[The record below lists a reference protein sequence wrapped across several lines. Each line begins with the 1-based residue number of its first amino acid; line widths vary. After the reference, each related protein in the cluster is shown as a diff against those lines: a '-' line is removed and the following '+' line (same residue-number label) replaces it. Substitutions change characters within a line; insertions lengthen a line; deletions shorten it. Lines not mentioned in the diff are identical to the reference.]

1 MKPLHAVL
9 AVAFVVCGGLLIFGN
24 HDSPDQV
31 VEAAPRAGAAGRAA
45 GQAGAAD
52 RGESAPSAASTDN
65 GSMVSI
71 GALRSRSELFGAAG
85 NGHHELFGSQTWAP
99 ALPSVAPAG
108 AQVPPL
114 PSEPMAPNLPFTYIG
129 KKASDGAWEVYLA
142 RGDETVIVHD
152 KSMIDATYR
161 VDAIKPPVLTLM
173 YLPLKLVQTID
184 IGSAD

>member
-9 AVAFVVCGGLLIFGN
+9 AVAFVACGGLLIFGN

-31 VEAAPRAGAAGRAA
+31 VEAAPRAGAAHRAA
-45 GQAGAAD
+45 GQAD
-52 RGESAPSAASTDN
+52 RGADATTAASTDN
-65 GSMVSI
+65 GSIVSI
-71 GALRSRSELFGAAG
+71 AALRSRKDLFGSAG
-85 NGHHELFGSQTWAP
+85 SGHHELFGSQTWAP

-108 AQVPPL
+108 AEVPPL
-114 PSEPMAPNLPFTYIG
+114 PSAPMAPNLPFTYIG
-129 KKASDGAWEVYLA
+129 KQASNGAWEVYLA

-152 KSMIDATYR
+152 QSVIDATYR
-161 VDAIKPPVLTLM
+161 VDAIKPPVLTLT

>member
-24 HDSPDQV
+24 HDAPDQV
-31 VEAAPRAGAAGRAA
+31 VEAAPHAKRSNGAAERDSDATPAA
-45 GQAGAAD
+45 G
-52 RGESAPSAASTDN
+52 TDN
-65 GSMVSI
+65 AATVGI
-71 GALRSRSELFGAAG
+71 GALRSRKELFGSAG
-85 NGHHELFGSQTWAP
+85 SGHHELFGSQTWAP
-99 ALPSVAPAG
+99 ALPSAAPAG
-108 AQVPPL
+108 ADVPPL
-114 PSEPMAPNLPFTYIG
+114 PVAPMAPNLPFTYIG

-152 KSMIDATYR
+152 KSVIDATYR

>member
-31 VEAAPRAGAAGRAA
+31 VEAAPRAGGAQRAA
-45 GQAGAAD
+45 GEAD
-52 RGESAPSAASTDN
+52 RGENAPPAASTEN

-71 GALRSRSELFGAAG
+71 GALRSRNALFGAAG
-85 NGHHELFGSQTWAP
+85 SGHHELFGSQTWAP

-108 AQVPPL
+108 EQVPPL
-114 PSEPMAPNLPFTYIG
+114 PSAPMAPTLPFTYIG

-152 KSMIDATYR
+152 KSVIDATYR